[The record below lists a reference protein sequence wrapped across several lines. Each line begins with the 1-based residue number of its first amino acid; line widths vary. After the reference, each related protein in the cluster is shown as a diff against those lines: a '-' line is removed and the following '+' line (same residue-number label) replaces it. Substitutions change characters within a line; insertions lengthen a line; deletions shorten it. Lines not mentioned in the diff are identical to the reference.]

1 MDDAYH
7 NSALLRLCVYEEAE
21 LDGGRYDQYY
31 YGGIDNSNIKLRENK
46 LEKMS
51 MCMKSEQNRKA
62 NSTTEKSYIYV
73 TLHNNA
79 TSFFLFIFLCS
90 LLHSLFFLSLTAPH
104 LCIKPNTHLN
114 T

>member
-31 YGGIDNSNIKLRENK
+31 YGGIGNSNIKLRENK

-62 NSTTEKSYIYV
+62 NSTTEKITFMLRFTTTQLPFFSLSSFVHFCI
-73 TLHNNA
+73 LF
-79 TSFFLFIFLCS
+79 SFFL
-90 LLHSLFFLSLTAPH
+90 
-104 LCIKPNTHLN
+104 
-114 T
+114 